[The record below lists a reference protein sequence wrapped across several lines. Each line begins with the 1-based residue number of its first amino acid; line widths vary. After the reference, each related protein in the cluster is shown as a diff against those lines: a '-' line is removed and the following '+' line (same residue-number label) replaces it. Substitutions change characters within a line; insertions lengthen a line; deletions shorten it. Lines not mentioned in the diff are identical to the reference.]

1 VEQLAAAS
9 KIDDNENSPERE
21 EILAG
26 KDGGEQLVEI
36 NKDEEVNVCIYICIY
51 ICIYTYLYIYMY
63 LYKYS

>member
-51 ICIYTYLYIYMY
+51 IYMYIHVFIYIYVS
-63 LYKYS
+63 L